1 MSLLKLKDNIFK
13 GCTFPFEGNPH
24 KGTIVALPY
33 RQDTWREDALPALE
47 NFYNLVKIISK
58 YEKVFLIVD
67 PSISKEKYSRFEME
81 NVKILFI
88 PYNDSWARDNTLIYL
103 QKDHKN
109 LALDF
114 GFNAWGGK
122 IDGLYE
128 DYESDNK
135 LGENIATC
143 LDDDYIKIKDFI
155 LEGGSIHTDGEG
167 TLLTTEACLLSKGR
181 NSSLTKEE
189 IEEKLK
195 KYLGIKKVLWLPRGI
210 YNDETNEHVDN
221 VACFLKP
228 GVIALASCS
237 QKDDIQYQLYQEDKE
252 YLLNQVDAKGRKLEI
267 VEIDTPINLVMSK
280 EEASGLVLLDGVERK
295 EGNRLAA
302 SYINFYQSD
311 RFVIVPK
318 FNHPLDEKAYQ
329 ILKDFYK
336 EKDVY
341 QLSSR
346 EILLGGGNIHC
357 VTMQIP
363 KEEI

>member
-1 MSLLKLKDNIFK
+1 MSLLKLKDNIFE
-13 GCTFPFEGNPH
+13 GYTFPFEGNPH

-128 DYESDNK
+128 DYENDNK

-228 GVIALASCS
+228 GVIALAS
-237 QKDDIQYQLYQEDKE
+237 
-252 YLLNQVDAKGRKLEI
+252 
-267 VEIDTPINLVMSK
+267 
-280 EEASGLVLLDGVERK
+280 
-295 EGNRLAA
+295 
-302 SYINFYQSD
+302 
-311 RFVIVPK
+311 
-318 FNHPLDEKAYQ
+318 
-329 ILKDFYK
+329 
-336 EKDVY
+336 
-341 QLSSR
+341 
-346 EILLGGGNIHC
+346 
-357 VTMQIP
+357 
-363 KEEI
+363 